1 MTDVKVSPTPIQRNS
16 LDVAME
22 LTQMHKQLM
31 ELMGMDFEST
41 DIAQTYAGYYA
52 LAQTLQRQSVDSLSG
67 LVSDEIL
74 AVIRRSESSY

>member
-22 LTQMHKQLM
+22 LTQMHKQLVG
-31 ELMGMDFEST
+31 MGFEST

-52 LAQTLQRQSVDSLSG
+52 LAQTLQRKSVDSLSG

-74 AVIRRSESSY
+74 AVIRRSESPY